1 MQDRIVL
8 ENAICCAVIEEA
20 MRNAETINP
29 GNYSPEAFTK
39 VVRVSAFRSGVS
51 QSISILCN
59 YMTSLDNSAILK
71 GSQLILM
78 LNEQLFEINMQTC
91 AIEKYKKLD
100 IIGGTFGLYETAH
113 GYVIH
118 AELDILM
125 LNLDF
130 EILWDFSGRDIF
142 VSITGK
148 TAFTLTDTAIQLF
161 DFNDHYYEL
170 DLDGKLVFEQQ
181 K

>member
-8 ENAICCAVIEEA
+8 ENAVCCAVIEESTLT
-20 MRNAETINP
+20 AETINP
-29 GNYSPEAFTK
+29 GNHSPEAFAN
-39 VVRVSAFRSGVS
+39 VVRVSSSLAGVS
-51 QSISILCN
+51 QSITIQCN
-59 YMTSLDNSAILK
+59 YITSLDNAAILK

-91 AIEKYKKLD
+91 AIEKYKELD

-125 LNLDF
+125 LNPDF
-130 EILWDFSGRDIF
+130 DILWDFSGRDIF
-142 VSITGK
+142 VSVTGK
-148 TAFTLTDTAIQLF
+148 TAFTLTDTSIQLF
-161 DFNDHYYEL
+161 DFIDTYYEL
-170 DLDGKLVFEQQ
+170 DLNGKLLFEQQ
-181 K
+181 I

>member
-8 ENAICCAVIEEA
+8 ENVVCCAVIEEA
-20 MRNAETINP
+20 ALNAETINP

-39 VVRVSAFRSGVS
+39 VVRVSASMLGAS
-51 QSISILCN
+51 QSITILCN
-59 YMTSLDNSAILK
+59 YMSSLDNSAILK

-78 LNEQLFEINMQTC
+78 LNEQLFEINLQTC
-91 AIEKYKKLD
+91 TIQKYRKLD

-125 LNLDF
+125 LNPDF

-142 VSITGK
+142 VSVTGK
-148 TAFTLTDTAIQLF
+148 TAFTLTDTAVQLY
-161 DFNDHYYEL
+161 DFNDNYYEL
-170 DLDGKLVFEQQ
+170 DLNGKLLSEQQ